1 MKKIIALL
9 ALSLCFG
16 LIPVFALQDN
26 EEPPKDIDR
35 DIHIEISDIQG
46 TPLPRPRTEMD
57 IIAASL
63 TMNQLTVNFYA
74 QLGEVEIYVTD
85 TMGQAVAASV
95 INTNI
100 EGCAIVTLPFEM
112 EGQYTIE
119 IYGETFTGY
128 GYFVI

>member
-1 MKKIIALL
+1 MKKFIALL

-16 LIPVFALQDN
+16 LIPVFAVQDN
-26 EEPPKDIDR
+26 ENPPIDEDIK
-35 DIHIEISDIQG
+35 IEIAEIKG

-112 EGQYTIE
+112 EGQYTVE